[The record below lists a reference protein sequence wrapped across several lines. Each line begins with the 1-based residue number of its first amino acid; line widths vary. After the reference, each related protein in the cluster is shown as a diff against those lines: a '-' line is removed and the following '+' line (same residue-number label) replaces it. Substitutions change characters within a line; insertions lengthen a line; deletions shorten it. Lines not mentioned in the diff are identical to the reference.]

1 MRLGTLDGN
10 LCETIRQA
18 VLAKLPGAD
27 VKVDGQG
34 GHFTIRVVSAEFAGK
49 NPVAKQRLVLGAI
62 AHLMSGP
69 SAPVHA
75 IDRLETLL
83 PNAE

>member
-1 MRLGTLDGN
+1 MRLGTLEGSINDSVRKAI
-10 LCETIRQA
+10 LE
-18 VLAKLPGAD
+18 KLPDAD
-27 VKVDGQG
+27 VSVNGQG

-49 NPVAKQRLVLGAI
+49 TPVVKQRLVLSAI

-69 SAPVHA
+69 DAPVHA

-83 PNAE
+83 PG